1 MLNIAEVHQL
11 KFTFLETS
19 GRTLEEVDEIFENTT
34 NIFSAVRAAKNLPR
48 KHVVR
53 HGVAV
58 LEKEEQG
65 IINDNRE
72 VCEVSAKEN
81 GH

>member
-1 MLNIAEVHQL
+1 M
-11 KFTFLETS
+11 
-19 GRTLEEVDEIFENTT
+19 EEVDEIFEKTT
-34 NIFSAVRAAKNLPR
+34 SIFSAVRAAKNLPR

-58 LEKEEQG
+58 VEKEEQG
-65 IINDNRE
+65 TNDNRE
-72 VCEVSAKEN
+72 VCEVSAKQN